1 MIRFIIFLLLLVE
14 AWSSLNDEDWEEE
27 GFLAA

>member
-1 MIRFIIFLLLLVE
+1 MIRFIIFLLIMIE
-14 AWSSLNDEDWEEE
+14 AWLSVNDEDWEEK